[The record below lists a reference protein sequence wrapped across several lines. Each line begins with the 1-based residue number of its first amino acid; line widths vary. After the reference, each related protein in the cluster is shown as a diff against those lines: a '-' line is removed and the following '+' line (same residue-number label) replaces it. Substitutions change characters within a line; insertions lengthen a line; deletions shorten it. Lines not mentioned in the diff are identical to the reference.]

1 MFKLNHAVAFLTI
14 LAVALA
20 APAAAT
26 APPVAYTVHLDNPQ
40 TQVITIQM
48 RLSGI
53 TTEQVSILMPTWRPG
68 KYAILNPASEVR
80 TLAATATDG
89 SPLEVTKPDK
99 TTWTITTEGN
109 PELTVRYDLYA
120 NSLND
125 RTRHVDDTHAF
136 LSGSSVFMLWPKH
149 RDDPTNISF
158 PNLPENWTIATG
170 LESIDAQTLT
180 APNYDIL
187 ADSPIEVGIHDLLRF
202 QVDGKPHEIA
212 IWGQADYNPEK
223 LRRDFADIVREQAA
237 IYGSLPY
244 DRFIFLLHVQPG
256 AGGGTE
262 HYNSTIM
269 QTRPSAFDTPDS
281 YRRLLGLASH
291 EMFHTWNVK
300 RFRPAGLSPY
310 DYTHEN
316 YTPSLWLAEG
326 TTSYY
331 SPLTLIRTDLI
342 TTEKYLEGLASSIT
356 GYRARP
362 GKNIQSLAESSHDAW
377 IKFNRAG
384 PDRDNTTVSFY
395 RKGSLASLV
404 IDAEIRRQTNSRNS
418 LDDVMRTLYQRF
430 PYASP
435 GYTPQDVIEIASAVA
450 DADLAPLFAAVITST
465 EPLPL
470 EDALAWF
477 GIAMI
482 EEPIKTAWEKEE
494 ERDAELQRPY
504 LGLKLS
510 ATKIRAVLE
519 GGPAFTAG
527 LNASDELIAINNSRV
542 TASNFADLKMTLTPG
557 ETVTISYFR
566 RDTLR
571 EITLT
576 VAAKAN
582 TKLKLELVADPTPAQ
597 RQAFTDWLDQPWP
610 ESEDE
615 SKQDAQENESNQ
627 R

>member
-1 MFKLNHAVAFLTI
+1 MLKLTHAVI
-14 LAVALA
+14 LVCTLVAARALA
-20 APAAAT
+20 AP
-26 APPVAYTVHLDNPQ
+26 PPVTYTVHLDNPQ
-40 TQVITIQM
+40 TQVITIEM
-48 RLSGI
+48 HLSGI
-53 TTEQVSILMPTWRPG
+53 TTDEVSILMPTWRPG
-68 KYAILNPASEVR
+68 KYTILDPASEVR
-80 TLAATATDG
+80 ILTATAPDG
-89 SPLEVTKPDK
+89 SNLQVRKPDK
-99 TTWTITTEGN
+99 TTWTITTNAN

-136 LSGSSVFMLWPKH
+136 LSGSSVFMLWPDH
-149 RDDPTNISF
+149 RNDPTTISF

-170 LESIDAQTLT
+170 LESIDAQTLA

-187 ADSPIEVGIHDLLRF
+187 ADSPIEVGIHDLLKF

-237 IYGSLPY
+237 IFGSMPY
-244 DRFIFLLHVQPG
+244 DRFIFLIHAQPG

-269 QTRPSAFDTPDS
+269 QTRPSAFDTPNS

-310 DYTHEN
+310 DYTKEN

-326 TTSYY
+326 TTSYF
-331 SPLTLIRTDLI
+331 SPLTLVRSDLI

-404 IDAEIRRQTNSRNS
+404 IDAEIRRRTNNRNS
-418 LDDVMRTLYQRF
+418 LDDVMKTLYQRF

-435 GYTPQDVIEIASAVA
+435 GYTPEDIIEIASAVA
-450 DADLAPLFAAVITST
+450 DSDLSPLFAAVITST

-470 EDALAWF
+470 DDALAWF
-477 GIAMI
+477 GVEVI
-482 EEPIKTAWEKEE
+482 EEPVKTEWEKED
-494 ERDAELQRPY
+494 ERDAELMRPY

-510 ATKIRAVLE
+510 GTRIRTVLQD
-519 GGPAFTAG
+519 GPAFNAG
-527 LNASDELIAINNSRV
+527 LNANDEIIAINGRRI
-542 TASNFADLKMTLTPG
+542 TGSNFADLEKDLKPG
-557 ETVTISYFR
+557 EFATISYFR
-566 RDTLR
+566 RDTLC
-571 EITLT
+571 ELTLT
-576 VAAKAN
+576 VAAKSN
-582 TKLKLELVADPTPAQ
+582 SKLKLKLVADPTPAQ

-610 ESEDE
+610 ESDDE
-615 SKQDAQENESNQ
+615 SEPDDQENDSEPS
-627 R
+627 